1 MRKIVPRFNKT
12 SPWWYLTSF
21 WTIIVFLAIGWDFY
35 QNNNFANFTTPL
47 LVLYIALLAIY
58 AGDKE
63 VERWHHTHRS
73 THPGE
78 LFVIAWTI
86 LIVTIFILNIAM
98 DKPYKISGEI
108 ISAYIAVLSILAITR
123 RSKNLYQK
131 KR

>member
-1 MRKIVPRFNKT
+1 MQKIVPRLNKT
-12 SPWWYLTSF
+12 SFWWHLTSF

-35 QNNNFANFTTPL
+35 QNNGFANFTTPL

-63 VERWHHTHRS
+63 FERWHHTHRS

-78 LFVIAWTI
+78 LFVIAWTL
-86 LIVTIFILNIAM
+86 LIVGIFILNIVL

-131 KR
+131 RR